1 MKIDKKFLKRVVKV
15 LLNKLPEDEAV
26 LTEVSNQ
33 LEMVQTLYRKN
44 RDFRNLLLDPK
55 IDVNKKLQFI
65 ENLGKSLKLNEHAIE
80 ALKYIVKENKANAL
94 KVIANEFKFEV
105 EKFFATV
112 SGEIISA
119 FELEEQEINEIKKVV
134 ENKIGKKVEFEI
146 KQDPSLIGGVIVK
159 AGSYMIDGSVKAFL
173 KDLAYKIT
181 R

>member
-65 ENLGKSLKLNEHAIE
+65 ENLGKSLKLNEHVVE